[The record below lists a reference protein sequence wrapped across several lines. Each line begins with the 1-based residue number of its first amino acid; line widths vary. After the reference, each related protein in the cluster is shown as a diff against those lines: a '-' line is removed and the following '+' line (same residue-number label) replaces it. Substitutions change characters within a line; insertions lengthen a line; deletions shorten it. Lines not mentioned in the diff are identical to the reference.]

1 MKKFKKVRLKRKTNQ
16 ENKQTN
22 KQHQKKKDT
31 LPTQPVF
38 LKDFSQVVYLFLF
51 LKSIKQ
57 AQAIYVMEQCFLLYV
72 ISL

>member
-22 KQHQKKKDT
+22 NIKKKKDT

>member
-22 KQHQKKKDT
+22 NIKKKDT
-31 LPTQPVF
+31 LPIQPVF
-38 LKDFSQVVYLFLF
+38 LKDVSQVVYLFLF